1 MTDQNLAKDKSL
13 SIFKLVMITSAF
25 VISVRNMPMIAET
38 GLEMLFYTSL
48 PALLFMIPVGMVSA
62 ELATGWPQAGGVYI
76 WIREAF
82 GERWAF
88 LSMWLLWTQMFFGMV
103 MILSFVASMW
113 AFVFNPSLATNK
125 IYIVIVIIGMYWIL
139 TLINLRGMKASSII
153 STVGVVAGVFIPAGL
168 IMILAGVYLIQGN
181 PIQMDTSFTLAN
193 LIPDMGQL
201 HNLTFLTSII
211 FVYAG
216 LEMSSV
222 HANEVRNPQ
231 RNYPI
236 ALLLGVLLLLILNV
250 IGSLSVAIVVP
261 KAGISLVAGIMQAFQ
276 AFFNHFKLDWLIPII
291 AFLAAIGATGQ
302 ISTWVLGPSKGILGV
317 ARQGDL
323 PPWFAKTNQAGIPT
337 RLLFIQATAISLVG
351 LVYLI
356 VPSVNEAF
364 FMILIMTTQMYIV
377 VYLFMFAAG
386 IKLRYSQP
394 DVPRT
399 YRVPGGKH
407 LGMWIV
413 AGAGFLAV
421 LFCFFV
427 GYFPPEVVHSH
438 VPPKKVPGGMGHF
451 YQWFLIIG
459 LISMSAMAL
468 IIYQFRRPEWKSEVD
483 ENE

>member
-1 MTDQNLAKDKSL
+1 MSDQDASSEKSL

-125 IYIVIVIIGMYWIL
+125 IYLVIVIIGMYWGL
-139 TLINLRGMKASSII
+139 TLINLKGMKASSII

-168 IMILAGVYLIQGN
+168 IMVMALVYLIQGN
-181 PIQMDTSFTLAN
+181 PIQMDTSFTWAN
-193 LIPDMGQL
+193 LIPDLGKMD
-201 HNLTFLTSII
+201 NLTFLTSII

-222 HANEVRNPQ
+222 HANEVKNPQ

-236 ALLLGVLLLLILNV
+236 ALLLGVLLLLVLNV

-261 KAGISLVAGIMQAFQ
+261 QENISLVAGIMQAFTD
-276 AFFNHFKLDWLIPII
+276 FFHFFHLDWLIPII
-291 AFLAAIGATGQ
+291 AFLAAVGATGQ

-317 ARQGDL
+317 ARNGDL
-323 PPWFAKTNQAGIPT
+323 PPWFQKTNSQGIPT
-337 RLLFIQATAISLVG
+337 RLLFIQAAAISVVG
-351 LVYLI
+351 LIYLI
-356 VPSVNEAF
+356 VPSINEAF

-386 IKLRYSQP
+386 IKLRYTRP
-394 DVPRT
+394 DVPRA

-413 AGAGFLAV
+413 AGVGFLSV
-421 LFCFFV
+421 LFGFFV
-427 GYFPPEVVHSH
+427 GYFPPKQLSSNMS
-438 VPPKKVPGGMGHF
+438 GF
-451 YQWFLIIG
+451 YLWFLIIG
-459 LISMSAMAL
+459 LVSMS
-468 IIYQFRRPEWKSEVD
+468 IIPLVVYQFRRPEWKAETKEED
-483 ENE
+483 